1 MQTIT
6 GKEKPYP
13 IKTIDINK
21 KEIHIRIRIKIQKEV
36 LKMKAI
42 NVSEDIF
49 PLAKFKTQAS
59 RLLKQLKDS
68 NRPIVITLNGS
79 PAAVMITPEE
89 FDRFSAQ
96 QRFMRSVESG
106 LQDVKEG
113 RTLSTEELD
122 AQLDAQF
129 GPLDEQ

>member
-1 MQTIT
+1 
-6 GKEKPYP
+6 
-13 IKTIDINK
+13 
-21 KEIHIRIRIKIQKEV
+21 
-36 LKMKAI
+36 MKAI